1 MPHIYKLFLHQHTTD
16 SDRNS
21 TILDGSI
28 RSSYQKRSPNYEFSS
43 FLQFRFIS
51 INGSQFRPTQDY
63 LKFQTYRY
71 IVSTT
76 LTRKKRI
83 RRRRLPL
90 WRSSESLGRSLSL
103 TSLSVQTISI
113 LDSIVVKQLIAWG
126 WRIPFHWILVSKSH
140 IRPRYNFSIQIFQCT

>member
-28 RSSYQKRSPNYEFSS
+28 RSSYQKRSSNYEFSS
-43 FLQFRFIS
+43 FLQIHFMS
-51 INGSQFRPTQDY
+51 INGSQFTQDY

-71 IVSTT
+71 ISSTT
-76 LTRKKRI
+76 LTRMKRI
-83 RRRRLPL
+83 RRRRLRL

-113 LDSIVVKQLIAWG
+113 LNSIVVKLLRDSIS
-126 WRIPFHWILVSKSH
+126 LN
-140 IRPRYNFSIQIFQCT
+140 IRQ

>member
-16 SDRNS
+16 SDRKS

-51 INGSQFRPTQDY
+51 INGSQFTQDH

-71 IVSTT
+71 IASTT
-76 LTRKKRI
+76 LTRMKRI
-83 RRRRLPL
+83 RRRLRL
-90 WRSSESLGRSLSL
+90 WRPSESLGRSLSL
-103 TSLSVQTISI
+103 TSLSVQTIST

-126 WRIPFHWILVSKSH
+126 WRIPFHWILVIKSH